1 MAAEKEPDSK
11 EEFSD
16 EKLKKSTRKTKVIVI
31 AALTVFLLLG
41 AVVSVSLYL
50 TINQSTPSQS
60 NRLTDVNLN
69 TGDTLTYQVDQD
81 IEAETGNDKQR
92 GTIRA
97 VVGIMVLNKTSEEYW
112 FLMQFNVSQVAG
124 EVDIVDGN
132 ETIDFF
138 LIRFHLDSGNS
149 SHGSNVSFEIYGMN
163 STDDGKLRLVYGI
176 LQQLL
181 PTVKRDLYEKLDGK
195 TTGSNSLSP
204 EQSPLLPQS
213 VRMHRE
219 ANTSDKG
226 TVSIQNHF
234 DGSDFVGMPS
244 GVDMDMKY
252 SDSALIKKS
261 NGMVS
266 ESRVY
271 FSEQL
276 NLGGEIDG
284 QSGGGVPTM
293 KVTLMSRI
301 SLVET
306 EYFGF
311 ADLETD
317 DLFVKLVVRKA
328 TARISVN
335 NTQSESS
342 EQSNSGNASLKR
354 SRRSVYYNVSN
365 VNESLVAEIWDRIP
379 PVCLFVNRTTFL
391 LLNKTVLGVR
401 VKLLASLTVN
411 IDGVGIPQIEVEL
424 TLQIGVRLFTV
435 YSRNFTI
442 PPQLGTGF
450 TVIVARRSTILVN
463 LSDFGI
469 RSLRTKLLLI
479 FNVQFR
485 VSLPADGN
493 SLDPLKL
500 KVKVINLIYLSAAL
514 HQFSVE
520 CRKKYFRAVN
530 MQGTLVDVS
539 LPVTLSFCNDTLCAS
554 LSVRLTAL
562 RLGGRIIIRRPRL
575 VIRRVCP
582 FRWVWIPLRRSGWRR
597 GRRWVRRRRCRS
609 LRRWV
614 YVNTVHLLS
623 VLYPTVNRN
632 ETLLQVCNMTKNESI
647 SISPSLSPS
656 TSFSLSASISLS
668 TSVSISPTTS
678 ASPPA
683 SLSTSALPSASLSIS
698 ASPSTSIPTS

>member
-1 MAAEKEPDSK
+1 MKRL
-11 EEFSD
+11 F
-16 EKLKKSTRKTKVIVI
+16 VI
-31 AALTVFLLLG
+31 
-41 AVVSVSLYL
+41 
-50 TINQSTPSQS
+50 
-60 NRLTDVNLN
+60 
-69 TGDTLTYQVDQD
+69 
-81 IEAETGNDKQR
+81 
-92 GTIRA
+92 
-97 VVGIMVLNKTSEEYW
+97 
-112 FLMQFNVSQVAG
+112 
-124 EVDIVDGN
+124 
-132 ETIDFF
+132 FF
-138 LIRFHLDSGNS
+138 FRNS

-244 GVDMDMKY
+244 GVDLDMKY

-411 IDGVGIPQIEVEL
+411 IDGVGMPQIEVEL

-450 TVIVARRSTILVN
+450 TVIAARRSTILVSMIRMKC
-463 LSDFGI
+463 LS
-469 RSLRTKLLLI
+469 
-479 FNVQFR
+479 
-485 VSLPADGN
+485 
-493 SLDPLKL
+493 
-500 KVKVINLIYLSAAL
+500 
-514 HQFSVE
+514 
-520 CRKKYFRAVN
+520 
-530 MQGTLVDVS
+530 
-539 LPVTLSFCNDTLCAS
+539 
-554 LSVRLTAL
+554 
-562 RLGGRIIIRRPRL
+562 
-575 VIRRVCP
+575 
-582 FRWVWIPLRRSGWRR
+582 
-597 GRRWVRRRRCRS
+597 
-609 LRRWV
+609 
-614 YVNTVHLLS
+614 
-623 VLYPTVNRN
+623 
-632 ETLLQVCNMTKNESI
+632 
-647 SISPSLSPS
+647 
-656 TSFSLSASISLS
+656 
-668 TSVSISPTTS
+668 
-678 ASPPA
+678 
-683 SLSTSALPSASLSIS
+683 
-698 ASPSTSIPTS
+698 

>member
-1 MAAEKEPDSK
+1 MAVLEVQMKRPFVI
-11 EEFSD
+11 FS
-16 EKLKKSTRKTKVIVI
+16 R
-31 AALTVFLLLG
+31 
-41 AVVSVSLYL
+41 
-50 TINQSTPSQS
+50 
-60 NRLTDVNLN
+60 
-69 TGDTLTYQVDQD
+69 
-81 IEAETGNDKQR
+81 
-92 GTIRA
+92 
-97 VVGIMVLNKTSEEYW
+97 
-112 FLMQFNVSQVAG
+112 
-124 EVDIVDGN
+124 
-132 ETIDFF
+132 
-138 LIRFHLDSGNS
+138 NS

-163 STDDGKLRLVYGI
+163 STDDDKLRLVYGI

-181 PTVKRDLYEKLDGK
+181 PTVKRDLYEKVDGK

-234 DGSDFVGMPS
+234 DGSDRVGMPS

-284 QSGGGVPTM
+284 QNGGGVPTM

-328 TARISVN
+328 TASISVN

-342 EQSNSGNASLKR
+342 EQSNSGDASLKR

-411 IDGVGIPQIEVEL
+411 IDGVGMPQIEVEL

-435 YSRNFTI
+435 YSRSFTI
-442 PPQLGTGF
+442 PPQLGTGS
-450 TVIVARRSTILVN
+450 TVIVARRSTILVSMIMIKC
-463 LSDFGI
+463 LS
-469 RSLRTKLLLI
+469 
-479 FNVQFR
+479 
-485 VSLPADGN
+485 
-493 SLDPLKL
+493 
-500 KVKVINLIYLSAAL
+500 
-514 HQFSVE
+514 
-520 CRKKYFRAVN
+520 
-530 MQGTLVDVS
+530 
-539 LPVTLSFCNDTLCAS
+539 
-554 LSVRLTAL
+554 
-562 RLGGRIIIRRPRL
+562 
-575 VIRRVCP
+575 
-582 FRWVWIPLRRSGWRR
+582 
-597 GRRWVRRRRCRS
+597 
-609 LRRWV
+609 
-614 YVNTVHLLS
+614 
-623 VLYPTVNRN
+623 
-632 ETLLQVCNMTKNESI
+632 
-647 SISPSLSPS
+647 
-656 TSFSLSASISLS
+656 
-668 TSVSISPTTS
+668 
-678 ASPPA
+678 
-683 SLSTSALPSASLSIS
+683 
-698 ASPSTSIPTS
+698 